1 MTRQSQ
7 NFAVSEITNQVFL
20 TSISQKNDF
29 PVTAQMTEVT
39 SSWLLLLSLAILPF
53 SEYPMHFGNVDLP
66 LPNLQERSC
75 KSLDCFSNHTGHLKA
90 KRKHSQEQGISF
102 RRHIYKQSKP
112 VAKVNPAPFSEQ
124 LVLQSLLVVFSMPKV
139 SLLLSKDHI
148 IHIYLFRK
156 LKEVV
161 FSFSLAP
168 IVRITC
174 FCKYALVMLYFEF
187 CQMFQSWKLTS
198 DHTVALFSSNAA
210 LLNNHNPYP
219 SYNFHRSL
227 LCLSCH
233 AHFCFAKDN
242 TEENNKTTHKQ
253 QNSH

>member
-1 MTRQSQ
+1 M
-7 NFAVSEITNQVFL
+7 
-20 TSISQKNDF
+20 
-29 PVTAQMTEVT
+29 
-39 SSWLLLLSLAILPF
+39 
-53 SEYPMHFGNVDLP
+53 
-66 LPNLQERSC
+66 
-75 KSLDCFSNHTGHLKA
+75 KA
-90 KRKHSQEQGISF
+90 KGKHSQEQDINF
-102 RRHIYKQSKP
+102 RRRIYKQSKP
-112 VAKVNPAPFSEQ
+112 VAKVNRAPFSEQ

-139 SLLLSKDHI
+139 SPLLSKDHI

-210 LLNNHNPYP
+210 PLNNHNPYP
-219 SYNFHRSL
+219 SYNFHRCL

-233 AHFCFAKDN
+233 THFYFAKDN
-242 TEENNKTTHKQ
+242 TEEKKKKQNKQPTNNKKFTNKGLRHQ
-253 QNSH
+253 SSRQ

>member
-1 MTRQSQ
+1 M
-7 NFAVSEITNQVFL
+7 L
-20 TSISQKNDF
+20 
-29 PVTAQMTEVT
+29 
-39 SSWLLLLSLAILPF
+39 
-53 SEYPMHFGNVDLP
+53 
-66 LPNLQERSC
+66 
-75 KSLDCFSNHTGHLKA
+75 
-90 KRKHSQEQGISF
+90 
-102 RRHIYKQSKP
+102 
-112 VAKVNPAPFSEQ
+112 
-124 LVLQSLLVVFSMPKV
+124 KV

-156 LKEVV
+156 LKEIV

-233 AHFCFAKDN
+233 AHSTLQK
-242 TEENNKTTHKQ
+242 TTLKKENNKRKKPTNNKTSTNKCLRHQ
-253 QNSH
+253 GSR